1 MKKTLKLAITITL
14 LIIVVLSICASA
26 VCGFAFVNNIIH
38 ISDFSDGEPNMTIDY
53 TLIFSS
59 RALDIVISLV
69 LILFFFSI
77 AIGCAV
83 AAIYI
88 DIEKSDKK
96 YRELE
101 GIINSAYPSNRKK

>member
-1 MKKTLKLAITITL
+1 MKKTLKLVITIAL
-14 LIIVVLSICASA
+14 LVVVFLSICAIF

-59 RALDIVISLV
+59 RALDIVIAFV
-69 LILFFFSI
+69 LILFFLTLG
-77 AIGCAV
+77 IGCAFV
-83 AAIYI
+83 AIYI
-88 DIEKSDKK
+88 HAGVNYKK
-96 YRELE
+96 YKELE